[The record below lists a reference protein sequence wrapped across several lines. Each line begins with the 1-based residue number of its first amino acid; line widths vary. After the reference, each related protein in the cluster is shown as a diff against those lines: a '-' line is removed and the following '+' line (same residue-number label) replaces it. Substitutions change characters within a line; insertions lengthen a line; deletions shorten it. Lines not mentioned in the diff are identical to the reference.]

1 MIFRYKHDMHVCVS
15 FTDMQFKKEIKRK
28 CQASFNI
35 SKIFMYLNYDSHH
48 YRKFTGS
55 KTKTEKSYYAS

>member
-1 MIFRYKHDMHVCVS
+1 MHVRVS

-35 SKIFMYLNYDSHH
+35 SKIFMYLNYNSHH